1 MLYKTPRL
9 SGPER
14 KVLQDIAAV
23 RDKLKNRI
31 SVPRGWVGVLR
42 RNTLARAIR
51 GSNSIEGF
59 NVTADDA
66 IAAAEG
72 AEPLDADREA
82 WLAVTG
88 YRNAMTYVL
97 QLATDPHFSYNEGF
111 IRSLHY
117 MMLLYDLPKHPGCWR
132 PGPIYVRDDERREV
146 VYEGPDADL
155 VPELIDELIA
165 DLNSER
171 TDPVLVRA
179 AMAHLNLVMIHP
191 FSDGN
196 G

>member
-31 SVPRGWVGVLR
+31 SVPRRWVGVLR

-59 NVTADDA
+59 HVTADDA

-72 AEPLDADREA
+72 EEPLEAGREGG
-82 WLAVTG
+82 LGGTG
-88 YRNAMTYVL
+88 HRNAPD
-97 QLATDPHFSYNEGF
+97 LAPHPRN
-111 IRSLHY
+111 
-117 MMLLYDLPKHPGCWR
+117 
-132 PGPIYVRDDERREV
+132 
-146 VYEGPDADL
+146 
-155 VPELIDELIA
+155 
-165 DLNSER
+165 
-171 TDPVLVRA
+171 
-179 AMAHLNLVMIHP
+179 
-191 FSDGN
+191 
-196 G
+196 